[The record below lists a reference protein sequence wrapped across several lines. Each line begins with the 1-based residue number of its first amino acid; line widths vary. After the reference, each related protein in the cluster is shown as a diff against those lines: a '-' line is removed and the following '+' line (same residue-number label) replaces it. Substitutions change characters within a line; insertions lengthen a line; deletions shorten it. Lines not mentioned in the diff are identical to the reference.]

1 MCIFT
6 LLITGSS
13 HRSHSPVSAAR
24 AINLPVQQDGE
35 GSSVSPPGLN
45 METLQQQK
53 HSVQVAHTASERVCR
68 HTEAIHFTAHA
79 ETCRHLL
86 TKSPVPTLISY
97 RQQRPF
103 PESWALSFVNA
114 AGAVVLKWEED
125 LQELLLL
132 SKGKFCVPHGKRQ
145 QHLGGEKIAVFW
157 LVADK
162 IWVKIHSQWYYLSP
176 TSLAKSLPLGLFFNS
191 TLINSAGGQ

>member
-1 MCIFT
+1 MYIFT
-6 LLITGSS
+6 LLTGSS

-24 AINLPVQQDGE
+24 AIKLPVQQDGE

-53 HSVQVAHTASERVCR
+53 HGVQVAHTASECVCR

-79 ETCRHLL
+79 ETCRRLL
-86 TKSPVPTLISY
+86 TKSPVPSLISY

-114 AGAVVLKWEED
+114 AGEVVLKWEED

-132 SKGKFCVPHGKRQ
+132 SKGKFRVPHGKRQ
-145 QHLGGEKIAVFW
+145 QHLGGEKT
-157 LVADK
+157 ADK
-162 IWVKIHSQWYYLSP
+162 IWVKIHSQWYYLSA

-191 TLINSAGGQ
+191 APINSAGGQ